1 MKKTIF
7 ALFAV
12 LLVLSLATCDL
23 LEEPPDA
30 RGVVEKGMVRL
41 AVNVVDGST
50 GRALTTG
57 LGSVAANYYEVV
69 FYDGADYYQTAWVK
83 DGGSGTGGKGEITV
97 QGGHDYGGAA
107 NAILFAGT
115 SATDKTLLGVGTLTS
130 VTPPNSTH
138 PTTISMSTTSVTFT
152 VNSLGND
159 VNDIPSGTQGASTF
173 QITGPTSSSDSDTWD
188 YRTRSVSTTF
198 GSEPIIPRTTG
209 GYAIF
214 RIPGYD
220 TTAPAVYGSAS
231 NVTATYSFDVPYNAQ
246 VIADGGPTAAVF
258 AQSGVT
264 GETAGTAVAGTIT
277 CAATVGSTTQVG
289 STTTFTTTLNLVID
303 VTGLGSGENG
313 CYGLLINRP
322 VYPYRTTTAAT
333 TTPYV
338 NSEKTTP
345 TPWHIRGGSVLAD
358 PDGATTAGNGARVLL
373 AVGTKRPVADG
384 PHTID
389 INNPTHL

>member
-1 MKKTIF
+1 MLFIRMKKTLF

-12 LLVLSLATCDL
+12 LLVLLPVILLATCDL
-23 LEEPPDA
+23 LEPPPDTEEPPPD
-30 RGVVEKGMVRL
+30 GMVRL
-41 AVNVVDGST
+41 AVNVVDGSA
-50 GRALTTG
+50 GRALTSG

-69 FYDGADYYQTAWVK
+69 FYDGADYYQTTWVK
-83 DGGSGTGGKGEITV
+83 DGGSGTSGKGEITV

-115 SATDKTLLGVGTLTS
+115 SATDKTLLGVGILTS

-159 VNDIPSGTQGASTF
+159 VNNIPSGTQGASTF
-173 QITGPTSSSDSDTWD
+173 QITGPTSSSDSDAKD
-188 YRTRSVSTTF
+188 YRTISTSTTF
-198 GSEPIIPRTTG
+198 GTDIIPRTTD
-209 GYAIF
+209 GYAKF

-246 VIADGGPTAAVF
+246 VIADGSPTAAVF

-264 GETAGTAVAGTIT
+264 GETAGTAAAGTIT
-277 CAATVGSTTQVG
+277 CAATVGSTTQVS

-322 VYPYRTTTAAT
+322 VYPYRTTTAAM
-333 TTPYV
+333 TTPYA

-345 TPWHIRGGSVLAD
+345 TPWHIRGGSVLTD
-358 PDGATTAGNGARVLL
+358 PDGAATAGNGARVLL
-373 AVGTKRPVADG
+373 VVGKQEE
-384 PHTID
+384 
-389 INNPTHL
+389 